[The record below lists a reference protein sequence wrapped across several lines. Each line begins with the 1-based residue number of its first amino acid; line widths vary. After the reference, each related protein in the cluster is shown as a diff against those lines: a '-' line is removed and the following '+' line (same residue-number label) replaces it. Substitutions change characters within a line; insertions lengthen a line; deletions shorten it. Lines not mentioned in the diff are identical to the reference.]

1 MPRYGADSKE
11 RVRDAVDMIDLVSP
25 HTELRRAGPSSYQGL
40 CPFHEERTPS
50 FSVDPL
56 KKVYHC
62 FGCGV
67 GGDVFKFVQEIDGLD
82 FVGALELLAD
92 RYGVTLEREDEDPK
106 AAERRRHRE
115 RLYEL
120 MGRATEFYA
129 RFLWESKEAADARA
143 YLAERGLQEQTLRDF
158 RVGYAPSAFDRM
170 LNASRRAGF
179 SNREIFDAGLLQRH
193 KGKGQVYD
201 RFRSR
206 IMFPLAD
213 QRGRVLGFG
222 ARALRDNQG
231 AKYINTADGEIYH
244 KGRQL
249 FGADQARAAAARS
262 GSVILVEGYTDVL
275 ALHQAGLQHSV
286 GLMGTALTEDQVGE
300 LARLVGGADGQVVL
314 ALDADASGQE
324 AMVRGAQ
331 LAAKR
336 RMELRVVALPP
347 GADPAELVQR
357 DGAEAMSARVAESVP
372 FARFRVQSIL
382 DGGDLSSADG
392 VDRALAQ
399 LRPVFATLPAS
410 ALREELVRLA
420 AGRLSLS
427 EQLVAEIAS
436 TATAAEPGA
445 ERVAPR
451 AALNRRE
458 QTERT
463 FLALCIALPE
473 QGGDALRR
481 VDLDQHFTGTVTR
494 RAAAHLREHLQTPLE
509 GVPPEDG
516 ELSDL
521 LAELAVRASRE
532 HAEPATLEVEAL
544 QLEKEAL
551 DRAIAAA
558 REAGRVDVGE
568 LAKERGEVRER
579 LEVAIDEATGAR
591 VR

>member
-1 MPRYGADSKE
+1 
-11 RVRDAVDMIDLVSP
+11 
-25 HTELRRAGPSSYQGL
+25 
-40 CPFHEERTPS
+40 
-50 FSVDPL
+50 
-56 KKVYHC
+56 
-62 FGCGV
+62 
-67 GGDVFKFVQEIDGLD
+67 
-82 FVGALELLAD
+82 
-92 RYGVTLEREDEDPK
+92 
-106 AAERRRHRE
+106 
-115 RLYEL
+115 
-120 MGRATEFYA
+120 
-129 RFLWESKEAADARA
+129 
-143 YLAERGLQEQTLRDF
+143 
-158 RVGYAPSAFDRM
+158 
-170 LNASRRAGF
+170 
-179 SNREIFDAGLLQRH
+179 
-193 KGKGQVYD
+193 
-201 RFRSR
+201 
-206 IMFPLAD
+206 
-213 QRGRVLGFG
+213 
-222 ARALRDNQG
+222 
-231 AKYINTADGEIYH
+231 
-244 KGRQL
+244 
-249 FGADQARAAAARS
+249 
-262 GSVILVEGYTDVL
+262 VEGYTDVL